1 MDHYLQYMREPGQ
14 ADVDD
19 SPLYMFDGNF
29 ASRAGSAA
37 MGDDYRVPGYFRE
50 DLFSLVGHDRR
61 PPYRWLVFG
70 PARTGASLHVD
81 PLGTS
86 AWNTVLYG
94 TKRWVLFPPHIKK
107 ARLKPRG
114 YGESAKW
121 FAEVLP
127 KLAEDPELAAVR
139 VDCIQRAGDTL
150 FVPGGWWHAALNLE
164 TTCAVTQN
172 YACKA
177 NLARVWRHTRL
188 ARPKMSAR
196 WLAALRASRA
206 ELGDLIDRVEF
217 AAKRGRLCED
227 EGDCTDHSI
236 YSSPSSSSSSSS
248 DSDGPSSSSESS
260 STSSSEEASS
270 GSEGGGMQAV
280 KLPPGLQLPGM
291 GPLSVPRRHF
301 SQDGA

>member
-1 MDHYLQYMREPGQ
+1 
-14 ADVDD
+14 
-19 SPLYMFDGNF
+19 
-29 ASRAGSAA
+29 
-37 MGDDYRVPGYFRE
+37 
-50 DLFSLVGHDRR
+50 
-61 PPYRWLVFG
+61 
-70 PARTGASLHVD
+70 
-81 PLGTS
+81 
-86 AWNTVLYG
+86 VLYG

-260 STSSSEEASS
+260 STSSSEGASS
-270 GSEGGGMQAV
+270 GSEGGGMQAA